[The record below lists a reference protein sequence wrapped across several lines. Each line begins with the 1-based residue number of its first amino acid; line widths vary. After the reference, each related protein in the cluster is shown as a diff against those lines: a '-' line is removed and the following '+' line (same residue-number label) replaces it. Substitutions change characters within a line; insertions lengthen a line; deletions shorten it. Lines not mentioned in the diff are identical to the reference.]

1 MSDPARAED
10 GDVRRGRVVR
20 FLIAGLVNTLFGF
33 AVYSAAITMGTVV
46 WLSLLLGLL
55 SGVLFNFVTTG
66 GYAFRDLSLKRFP
79 RFVMSYMIVY
89 AVNLGLLDLVS
100 LWLPDKI
107 LAQAA
112 VTLPVAAL
120 SYLLMTKFVFV
131 TSSKT

>member
-1 MSDPARAED
+1 MSDPARAAD
-10 GDVRRGRVVR
+10 GDVRCGRVVR

-33 AVYSAAITMGTVV
+33 AVYCAAITIGAAV

-55 SGVLFNFVTTG
+55 SGILFNFVTIG

-89 AVNLGLLDLVS
+89 AVNLGLLDLLS
-100 LWLPDKI
+100 FWLPDRI

-131 TSSKT
+131 TSPKN